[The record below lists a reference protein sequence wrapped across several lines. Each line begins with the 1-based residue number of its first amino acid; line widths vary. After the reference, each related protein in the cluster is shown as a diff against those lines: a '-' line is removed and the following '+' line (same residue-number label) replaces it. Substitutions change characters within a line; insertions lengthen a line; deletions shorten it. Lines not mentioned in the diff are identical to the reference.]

1 MSTWEIPKV
10 THLHKMFNSN
20 LTLYQEVSKKSYS
33 LTYHFTL
40 RIRKIKISKLY
51 THFRP
56 NITYL
61 TCYLPFIYALLIWVS
76 NQVENIMTVCRSI
89 LLIDKNKSNKLILFT
104 KTLIDKNKSNKL
116 ILLTKTKINNMFVW
130 FYASFYTVPLV
141 LHLQS
146 TWSLNVKI

>member
-51 THFRP
+51 THLRP

-89 LLIDKNKSNKLILFT
+89 LLIDKNKSNKLIL
-104 KTLIDKNKSNKL
+104 
-116 ILLTKTKINNMFVW
+116 LTKTKINNMFVW

>member
-20 LTLYQEVSKKSYS
+20 LTLYHEVSKKSYS
-33 LTYHFTL
+33 LKYHFTL

-89 LLIDKNKSNKLILFT
+89 LLIDKNKSNKLIL
-104 KTLIDKNKSNKL
+104 
-116 ILLTKTKINNMFVW
+116 LTKTKINNMFVC

-141 LHLQS
+141 LHVQS

>member
-89 LLIDKNKSNKLILFT
+89 LLIDKNKSNKLIL
-104 KTLIDKNKSNKL
+104 
-116 ILLTKTKINNMFVW
+116 LTKTKINNMFVW